1 MGVQV
6 CSPLHSVSTLPVFS
20 SLSSFQFLAPLSPP
34 LCEYSPVSFL
44 EGYISRPSEI
54 SSRFSHDIRKS
65 RLRWGKLQ
73 FVAGQVFKSVLSIH
87 KTKRLLKPPISFS
100 QNSHLN
106 VNSFNFRTSRDSS
119 CPNLLIS
126 LKSRVVPK
134 KKSKGK
140 QVVVKRFKGSSSS
153 TTTVLESEDNFPNNS
168 NTTTVLEPDP
178 SLRPM
183 SFSEANTRIL
193 EMMKQPL
200 AIPTR
205 RISFVVAPCHQKRMS
220 RGKKSESDEVEEL
233 LRAAEDDV
241 FLKLSVDSHMARGSS
256 IDPDLDQRFQ
266 ALRSKKN
273 PTVSQQGMGLD
284 KQPPSAMESD
294 DLFTRF
300 AALKSS
306 LPAYSSASSSAVVE
320 NEEDDDDEVEKV
332 IKWAIDAAR
341 LDPSPSSGTD
351 DDNSTDEE
359 EEDENSDDDSKRR
372 QRKAKRK

>member
-1 MGVQV
+1 
-6 CSPLHSVSTLPVFS
+6 
-20 SLSSFQFLAPLSPP
+20 
-34 LCEYSPVSFL
+34 
-44 EGYISRPSEI
+44 
-54 SSRFSHDIRKS
+54 
-65 RLRWGKLQ
+65 
-73 FVAGQVFKSVLSIH
+73 
-87 KTKRLLKPPISFS
+87 
-100 QNSHLN
+100 
-106 VNSFNFRTSRDSS
+106 
-119 CPNLLIS
+119 
-126 LKSRVVPK
+126 
-134 KKSKGK
+134 
-140 QVVVKRFKGSSSS
+140 
-153 TTTVLESEDNFPNNS
+153 
-168 NTTTVLEPDP
+168 
-178 SLRPM
+178 
-183 SFSEANTRIL
+183 
-193 EMMKQPL
+193 
-200 AIPTR
+200 
-205 RISFVVAPCHQKRMS
+205 MS
-220 RGKKSESDEVEEL
+220 RGKKSESDEVEKL

-241 FLKLSVDSHMARGSS
+241 FLKLSVNSHMARGSS

-320 NEEDDDDEVEKV
+320 NEEEDDDDEVEKV